1 MESPEQSHDDAN
13 MESLTHPEQER
24 DFAMEYGE
32 LNEEEKEK
40 LQVIDKQFSE
50 PRFVEVAVPGK
61 ENEKLSIEYVV
72 LDARNE
78 ADMAEAASRG
88 DRTVVHIPGFTSSY
102 RSPEKFVKLMALREN
117 KRVIVTSLPSTGKS
131 SAAPSDWRAGEKD
144 GNQFAPFAETIDRTL
159 DAVRAEEQERN
170 DMKTTPDVSLV
181 SSSMGSIIATELAA
195 RHPEKVR
202 DLVLLHPAGIEEENV
217 LQLAKRYVAEQ
228 TTDKAALAR
237 SAKLDPKYKQ
247 ELEGA
252 YQEFF
257 GKTLQEAY
265 VEAGGKGTFN
275 LQDADDQSHRFSRG
289 ASADILRDGTAST
302 LRNPLWRAWEVF
314 SVIRAGLLKKLPK
327 VKANTYIINGAEDKL
342 VPPSQFKDIAAHAT
356 QARSVRVD
364 EFAGMRHESIYHDA
378 RRYSASVGTFLD
390 KMREEEQQTK

>member
-1 MESPEQSHDDAN
+1 MNNPETLRGGGAEGSFGQA
-13 MESLTHPEQER
+13 EQER

-32 LNEEEKEK
+32 LSEQEKEK
-40 LQVIDKQFSE
+40 LQVIHRQFNE
-50 PRFVEVAVPGK
+50 PRFVEVAAPGK
-61 ENEKLSIEYVV
+61 ENEKLNIEYVV

-78 ADMAEAASRG
+78 ADMAEAVSRG

-102 RSPEKFVKLMALREN
+102 RSPEKFVKLMAVREN

-131 SAAPSDWRAGEKD
+131 SAAPSDWRTGEKD
-144 GNQFAPFAETIDRTL
+144 GNQFAPFAETIDRAL
-159 DAVRAEEQERN
+159 DAMRAEEQERN
-170 DMKTTPDVSLV
+170 EVKTTPDVSLV
-181 SSSMGSIIATELAA
+181 SSSMGSIIATELAV

-202 DLVLLHPAGIEEENV
+202 DLVLLHPAGIEEESV
-217 LQLAKRYVAEQ
+217 WQLAKRYVAEQ
-228 TTDKAALAR
+228 TTDKRTLAR

-252 YQEFF
+252 YQKFF

-265 VEAGGKGTFN
+265 VEAGGKGIFD

-302 LRNPLWRAWEVF
+302 VRNPLWRAWEVF
-314 SVIRAGLLKKLPK
+314 SVIRAGLLKKLDK

-342 VPPSQFKDIAAHAT
+342 VPPSQFKDIESRAT
-356 QARSVRVD
+356 QARTVRVD
-364 EFAGMRHESIYHDA
+364 EFAGMRHESMYHDA